1 MARRQAGERATPFR
15 ERRGADLAEAGPD
28 RRGTPGNA
36 DEARASPRRRPENAR
51 RRAAQRGAITVEY
64 VLVMALAAAILV
76 GIEEDVFRPM
86 AKDILK
92 NFMDFIVKPYP

>member
-1 MARRQAGERATPFR
+1 MARRQVEDRAMPFR
-15 ERRGADLAEAGPD
+15 EGRCAEFAGARPD
-28 RRGTPGNA
+28 RRDAPDDA
-36 DEARASPRRRPENAR
+36 AEAKASPGNAR

-86 AKDILK
+86 ARDILK

>member
-1 MARRQAGERATPFR
+1 MPFRARRC
-15 ERRGADLAEAGPD
+15 ADLAQASPD
-28 RRGTPGNA
+28 RRDATTEMQDA
-36 DEARASPRRRPENAR
+36 EASPRRRPWNVR
-51 RRAAQRGAITVEY
+51 GRAAQRGAITVEY

-76 GIEEDVFRPM
+76 GIEADVFQPM